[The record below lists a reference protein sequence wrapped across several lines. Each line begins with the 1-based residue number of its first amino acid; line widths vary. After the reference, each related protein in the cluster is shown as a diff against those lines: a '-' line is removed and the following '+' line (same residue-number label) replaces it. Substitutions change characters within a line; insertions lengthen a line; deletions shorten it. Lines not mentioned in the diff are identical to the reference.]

1 MENESGQEWVA
12 QLRPFA
18 RASTR
23 KAVTQLIDTLLPFA
37 ALLAIQYL
45 TIRWHAPLWL
55 TLLLA
60 IPTGGFMVRVFI
72 LFHDCAH
79 GSFVESRSALTWI
92 GRVLGFITFTP
103 YGEWRYS
110 HGLHHSSSGN
120 LDKRGVGDVWTM
132 TAEEYKSRPLWKRLQ
147 YRFYRN
153 PIILFF
159 FGPLFLFLVMNRLPP
174 GTHSKPLRVNSIL
187 LNDLVLAASIA
198 FFWLTIGIK
207 TYLLILIP
215 TQLVAGFV
223 GIWLFYVQHQ
233 FDPSYW
239 ARSGEWNSVDAAM
252 SGSSYYKLPA
262 VLQWFSG
269 NIGLHHVHH
278 LLPRIPNYNLR
289 AALGAIPQLR
299 LKNPLTISRS
309 IKSIQL
315 NLWDEGAKC
324 LIAFRD
330 LRPAR
335 GAQDPGPSLML

>member
-1 MENESGQEWVA
+1 MEMESGNEWVA
-12 QLRPFA
+12 LLRPFA
-18 RASTR
+18 RPSTR
-23 KAVTQLIDTLLPFA
+23 KAVIQLIDTLLPYVA
-37 ALLAIQYL
+37 MLALMYL
-45 TIRWHAPLWL
+45 TILWQAPLWL

-60 IPTGGFMVRVFI
+60 IPTGGFMVRTFI

-79 GSFVESRSALTWI
+79 GSFVASRPALDWI

-103 YGEWRYS
+103 FGEWRYS

-132 TAEEYKSRPLWKRLQ
+132 TADEYRGKPLLKRLQ
-147 YRFYRN
+147 YRAYRN
-153 PIILFF
+153 PIILFV

-174 GTHSKPLRVNSIL
+174 GTHSKPIRVRSIL
-187 LNDLVLAASIA
+187 VNDLFLAASIGI
-198 FFWLTIGIK
+198 FWLTIGIK
-207 TYLLILIP
+207 AYLTILLP

-239 ARSGEWNSVDAAM
+239 ARSAEWNSVDAAM

-289 AALGAIPQLR
+289 AALAAIPELR
-299 LKNPLTISRS
+299 LKNPLTIARS
-309 IKSIQL
+309 VRAVRL
-315 NLWDEGAKC
+315 NLWDEGAQT

-330 LRPAR
+330 LRMAH
-335 GAQDPGPSLML
+335 